1 MLSELKYAVFIFVLF
16 NLLNCTKAEKEN
28 QNLTEKDESI
38 INLAVEAAEAID
50 NEFAERTAEYDSITP
65 VELGKI
71 RLVSLN
77 FYPSFAESHGIIIHP
92 EDRYILFA
100 QTSNRMR
107 YRPVESSVSTVDPDE
122 YNLEMQKLHSSKNFI
137 SQINKNEIDEIL
149 DRIKDLKRENY
160 KSVSAEVMD
169 GVQIEILMI
178 ENDSVISIHT
188 NSPTIA
194 QQKFIEKILSISENH
209 MSDSVTLSNIDYL
222 KEK

>member
-1 MLSELKYAVFIFVLF
+1 MLSGLKYSVFIFVLF

-38 INLAVEAAEAID
+38 KNLVVEAAEAID
-50 NEFAERTAEYDSITP
+50 NEFAERAAEYDSITP

-71 RLVSLN
+71 RLISLN
-77 FYPSFAESHGIIIHP
+77 FHPSFAESHGIIIHP

-100 QTSNRMR
+100 QTSNRLI
-107 YRPVESSVSTVDPDE
+107 YRPVKSAVSTVDPDE

-160 KSVSAEVMD
+160 KSVSAEIMD
-169 GVQIEILMI
+169 GVRIEILMI

-188 NSPTIA
+188 NDTTIA

-209 MSDSVTLSNIDYL
+209 TSDSVTLSNIDYL